1 MMKKY
6 NFQSLDDV
14 PSELIAYVKNV
25 TGDDFETISVQE
37 VNELLNEVYRNLSWP
52 YQDSG
57 LDG

>member
-6 NFQSLDDV
+6 NFQSLNDV
-14 PSELIAYVKNV
+14 PSELLQYVKNV
-25 TGDDFETISVQE
+25 AGDDFQTISIQE
-37 VNELLNEVYRNLSWP
+37 VNELLNEVYHHISWP